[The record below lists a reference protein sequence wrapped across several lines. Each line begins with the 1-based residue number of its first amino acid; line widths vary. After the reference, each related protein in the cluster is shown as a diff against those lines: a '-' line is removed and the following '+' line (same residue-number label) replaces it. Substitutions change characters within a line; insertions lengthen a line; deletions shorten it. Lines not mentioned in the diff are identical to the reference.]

1 MRFIHL
7 CSFAAATLCLSAT
20 TAFAQDAPAQD
31 APAQTAEMQTE
42 VKTSVESPVSRME
55 VAPPE
60 LSILSVALPP
70 QARLRLDVDARDEDI
85 LGVVKSLMRG
95 FKGQKLK
102 GLLSPPNSSSA
113 PTSAN
118 NTSPSSASF
127 DAAQAVAIQL
137 LSDADL
143 ETVLRDVKHL
153 RVVFFEVP
161 YSRRSYAGAKP
172 STSALRPAP
181 QSVVSFYEQAYLTR
195 EGGHRIARM
204 DFDDVQMLTV
214 GFPQRGF
221 AMVFQAP
228 GMGFVVRADGYPN
241 LESVGPLAMGMMGF
255 MGRSMR

>member
-7 CSFAAATLCLSAT
+7 CSFAVATLSLSAT
-20 TAFAQDAPAQD
+20 GAFAQDASP
-31 APAQTAEMQTE
+31 QTE
-42 VKTSVESPVSRME
+42 TETSVAAPMTTND
-55 VAPPE
+55 VAPQSE
-60 LSILSVALPP
+60 LSILSVAMPP

-85 LGVVKSLMRG
+85 LGVVKSLLRG
-95 FKGQKLK
+95 FKGQNLK
-102 GLLSPPNSSSA
+102 ALLSSPNSASA

-118 NTSPSSASF
+118 NPTSSGTSV
-127 DAAQAVAIQL
+127 DTAQAAAIQL
-137 LSDADL
+137 LSDTNL
-143 ETVLRDVKHL
+143 ETVLHDVKHL

-161 YSRRSYAGAKP
+161 YSRRSYSGAKP
-172 STSALRPAP
+172 SKSMISPVA

-221 AMVFQAP
+221 AMVFQGP

-241 LESVGPLAMGMMGF
+241 LEAVGPLAIGMLGL
-255 MGRSMR
+255 MRPSVR